1 MTYVRDMTPT
11 ELRQHMDRLKKTPG
25 WHEPLADSLYAEIK
39 RLDDKRHSDAER
51 LAFDYAAM
59 CGELASVVEWC
70 VNNDGETLGDNPHQR
85 AIARRVLAAA
95 KAKRPD

>member
-1 MTYVRDMTPT
+1 MPRILAIEEVGGRLMVELERPT
-11 ELRQHMDRLKKTPG
+11 GDAGSCSVYSEKEMAALHGQI
-25 WHEPLADSLYAEIK
+25 EIAESIA
-39 RLDDKRHSDAER
+39 LE
-51 LAFDYAAM
+51 YAAM

-70 VNNDGETLGDNPHQR
+70 VNNDGETLGDNPHQL